1 MNNNINSKKLVNFYN
16 NFFKNLDKNLKKY
29 FYKNQLDKILKT
41 NFKKN
46 NIPPPFQTFDQEGSN
61 AFPCDIYDLT
71 RLHKII
77 VSLKVISVLELG
89 SGESTRIMADA
100 LRINE
105 KNNLNDSLLMKIRK
119 KEKFKIHSIETE
131 KKYLQITERKTKAY
145 QKYVKYYHTG
155 AIKTQF
161 NDNICGRYKTIPPIS
176 ANLIYIDGPSPYS
189 YNKKNLNYIDL
200 GFPEITNITCDL
212 LLMEPFLLPGTVV
225 IFDGLT
231 NNAYFN
237 IQRLKRNWLWKHN
250 LKFDY
255 TIMALIDKPLGI
267 HNINELKF
275 QKII

>member
-1 MNNNINSKKLVNFYN
+1 MINDINSKKLIDFYN
-16 NFFKNLDKNLKKY
+16 NFFNKLDKNLEKY
-29 FYKNQLDKILKT
+29 FYKNQLNKILKT
-41 NFKKN
+41 DFKKI
-46 NIPPPFQTFDQEGSN
+46 NIPLPFQTFNQEGSS
-61 AFPCDIYDLT
+61 AFPIDVYDLT

-77 VSLKVISVLELG
+77 TSLKIISVLELG

-100 LRINE
+100 LRINK
-105 KNNLNDSLLMKIRK
+105 KNYFNESLLMKIRK
-119 KEKFKIHSIETE
+119 KDKFKIHSIETE
-131 KKYLQITERKTKAY
+131 KKYLQITEKKTKTL
-145 QKYVKYYHTG
+145 QKYVKYYYTG
-155 AIKTQF
+155 AIQTQY
-161 NDNICGRYKTIPPIS
+161 NNNICGRYKTIPSVS

-189 YNKKNLNYIDL
+189 YKEKNFNYIDL
-200 GFPEITNITCDL
+200 GSPEITNITCDL
-212 LLMEPFLLPGTVV
+212 LLMEPYLLPGTVV

-255 TIMALIDKPLGI
+255 TIMALTDKPLGI